1 MKLIRPM
8 TWVMALAPI
17 ALQGA
22 NKETIQLQR
31 DVALLQE
38 DVRTLQRSLDEKM
51 TALRTLVEQTLAA
64 SHKSGT
70 SVAVLESGIR
80 DRMLEQ
86 QKTLA
91 GPVANMG
98 AKIDQVAND
107 FQNLRETIADLS
119 ERMNKMQTQIV
130 DLNNTV
136 KIMSAP
142 PAPPPT
148 TGLEGGAPTA
158 MAPASAP
165 PAGMSAKSVYES
177 ALRDRSGGNLDLA
190 SQGFQEYLRY
200 YGNTELA
207 PNAQFYI
214 GQIHYDKN
222 EFGAALKAFD
232 AVLEKYPENNK
243 TADATYMKGMALLK
257 SGQRNEAAKE
267 FLNVIT
273 NYPNS
278 EVSLKAK
285 TQRRA
290 LGLSVPTAATTAGK
304 RK

>member
-8 TWVMALAPI
+8 TWPMTWVVVLAPI

-38 DVRTLQRSLDEKM
+38 DVRTLQRSLNDKM
-51 TALRTLVEQTLAA
+51 TELRILVEQTLAA

-107 FQNLRETIADLS
+107 FQNLRESIADLS

-148 TGLEGGAPTA
+148 TGPDGGAN
-158 MAPASAP
+158 SDGSFIVRP
-165 PAGMSAKSVYES
+165 PRGCPPSRFTKAHCAIEAGEISIWRLK
-177 ALRDRSGGNLDLA
+177 DFRS
-190 SQGFQEYLRY
+190 
-200 YGNTELA
+200 TC
-207 PNAQFYI
+207 
-214 GQIHYDKN
+214 
-222 EFGAALKAFD
+222 
-232 AVLEKYPENNK
+232 
-243 TADATYMKGMALLK
+243 
-257 SGQRNEAAKE
+257 
-267 FLNVIT
+267 
-273 NYPNS
+273 
-278 EVSLKAK
+278 
-285 TQRRA
+285 
-290 LGLSVPTAATTAGK
+290 ATTGI
-304 RK
+304 RN